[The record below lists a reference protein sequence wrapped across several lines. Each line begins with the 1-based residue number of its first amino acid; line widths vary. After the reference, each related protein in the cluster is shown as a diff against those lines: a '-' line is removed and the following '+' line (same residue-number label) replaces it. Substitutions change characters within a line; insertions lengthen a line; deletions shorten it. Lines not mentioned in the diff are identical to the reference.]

1 MPDQVAITLVFYSL
15 VAVYLL
21 LRRGSLNKKHD
32 CLPCSTCCLGSNK
45 LPDSSGKQ
53 IHKLSSCKEHLNIEI
68 GCRVSSSRSQ
78 KSHRVYS
85 SSRQW
90 YHSRFRLRTQRT
102 LIDGFILRL
111 WFWSSCTSSAQ
122 RSPTGMSLHLMGP
135 DGS

>member
-1 MPDQVAITLVFYSL
+1 MISKFFCDISYSL

-45 LPDSSGKQ
+45 LPDSSGKF
-53 IHKLSSCKEHLNIEI
+53 INELNNFEDHLNIQI

-85 SSRQW
+85 SSWQW
-90 YHSRFRLRTQRT
+90 YHCGFRLRTQRT
-102 LIDGFILRL
+102 FIDGFILRFR
-111 WFWSSCTSSAQ
+111 FWSSCTCSAQ
-122 RSPTGMSLHLMGP
+122 RSPTGMLLDFGNVL
-135 DGS
+135 